1 MDKFDAHAAFESEF
15 GSLNDELKKDKDVD
29 LAMFLLSETSAIM
42 VKALALSQRQDELK
56 TAMEEAKKRGEDPD
70 DDMATEFV
78 ENAHENA
85 RFAGAL
91 EAYKKVAEKFLH

>member
-1 MDKFDAHAAFESEF
+1 MKEFDAHAAFEAEF
-15 GSLNDELKKDKDVD
+15 GSLNDKSKDKDVD

-42 VKALALSQRQDELK
+42 IKALSLSQRQDELK
-56 TAMEEAKKRGEDPD
+56 TAMEEAAKKGEKPD

>member
-1 MDKFDAHAAFESEF
+1 MKEFDAHAAFEAEF
-15 GSLNDELKKDKDVD
+15 GSLNSEPKDKDVD
-29 LAMFLLSETSAIM
+29 LAMFLLSETGAIM
-42 VKALALSQRQDELK
+42 VKALSLSQRQDELK

-70 DDMATEFV
+70 DDMATEFI